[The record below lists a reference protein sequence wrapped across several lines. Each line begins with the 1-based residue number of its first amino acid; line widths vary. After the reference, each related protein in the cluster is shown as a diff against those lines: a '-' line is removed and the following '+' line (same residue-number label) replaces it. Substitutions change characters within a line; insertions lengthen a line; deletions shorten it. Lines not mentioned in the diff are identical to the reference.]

1 MTHPFAEEI
10 KREARADKAAA
21 DAFIR
26 ACQSGDAEALYQ
38 AVDGLNLTID
48 GWRRAMRKVT
58 RHVQSVAPDIQEAFA
73 EVWRGTKMLPLHVGD
88 NRALCDA
95 IRILLPPYHGP
106 AVRLFRGAGAAER
119 RRQIYGLSWTA
130 DPAVAER
137 FARERQVMDGGSLVL
152 ETMAGPEAI
161 IHQVEYPDPFTAAE
175 IEEFKQKHPRG
186 EVVEFHKEREYL
198 IDRRRLGAVGVVTRY
213 RNAK

>member
-1 MTHPFAEEI
+1 MLPRHRPHPNSIVLCQPREGRLNMTHPFAEEI

-73 EVWRGTKMLPLHVGD
+73 EVW
-88 NRALCDA
+88 
-95 IRILLPPYHGP
+95 
-106 AVRLFRGAGAAER
+106 
-119 RRQIYGLSWTA
+119 
-130 DPAVAER
+130 
-137 FARERQVMDGGSLVL
+137 
-152 ETMAGPEAI
+152 
-161 IHQVEYPDPFTAAE
+161 
-175 IEEFKQKHPRG
+175 
-186 EVVEFHKEREYL
+186 
-198 IDRRRLGAVGVVTRY
+198 
-213 RNAK
+213 